1 MALSGCCFLS
11 IRSDG
16 YPGGQSRTRVV
27 PDRWSPSDPQSQHG
41 SIGTPRHVTSQRW
54 QTSATRSTQL
64 LVPPLSTG
72 TSAMRG
78 TLTKAR
84 SRGGDPLGSSWHRAG
99 PVGQ

>member
-41 SIGTPRHVTSQRW
+41 SIGTPRQVTSQRW

-64 LVPPLSTG
+64 FVLPLSTG

-78 TLTKAR
+78 TLTKACL
-84 SRGGDPLGSSWHRAG
+84 RGGDPLGYLWRRAC
-99 PVGQ
+99 VVAQ

>member
-1 MALSGCCFLS
+1 MALRGWCFSS

-16 YPGGQSRTRVV
+16 RPGGQSRTRVV

-41 SIGTPRHVTSQRW
+41 SIGTPRQVTSQRW
-54 QTSATRSTQL
+54 QTSAIRSTQL

-78 TLTKAR
+78 TLTKVRA
-84 SRGGDPLGSSWHRAG
+84 RGGDPLGSLWRRACS
-99 PVGQ
+99 VAQ

>member
-1 MALSGCCFLS
+1 MALRGWCFSS

-16 YPGGQSRTRVV
+16 RPGGQSRTRVV

-41 SIGTPRHVTSQRW
+41 SIGRPLQVTSQRW

-64 LVPPLSTG
+64 FVPPLSIG

-84 SRGGDPLGSSWHRAG
+84 SRGGDPLGSSWRRACS
-99 PVGQ
+99 VGQ